1 MTIAD
6 HRDAADPG
14 DCRGGGGVNLIG
26 STKAIESR

>member
-14 DCRGGGGVNLIG
+14 DCRGGGVNLIG